1 MDRIET
7 LLLQANEPDTAKI
20 AADIIKNGGL
30 VAIPTETVYGLGANG
45 LDEEAVAKIF
55 IAKGRPQD
63 NPLILHISGPEQIE
77 LFCHH
82 IPQKAYDLAEAFW
95 PGPLTIVLPAK
106 DCVPKRTTGGLS
118 TVAVRCPDHDTAR
131 AIIALSGVP
140 IAAPSANI
148 SGKPS
153 TTTAQHVLHDHDGK
167 IDAIVDGGPCRVGV
181 ESTIVDLTE
190 ERPRLLRPGGI
201 GPEALIAVLGD
212 LIVDKAVTSQI
223 DKDEVVKAPGM
234 KYRHYAPQEPVVI
247 VSGSREKAARYI
259 RRHFQPGD
267 RVLCFE
273 EELPLYEGCDP
284 LSYGQEADVNTLSA
298 GLFAALRTLDDP
310 AIHQVYARCPVG
322 GGVAYAVQNR
332 LKKAAAFHIVDAE
345 EEV

>member
-1 MDRIET
+1 MDRKET
-7 LLLQANEPDTAKI
+7 LLLQANGPDTAQI

-181 ESTIVDLTE
+181 ST
-190 ERPRLLRPGGI
+190 LR
-201 GPEALIAVLGD
+201 
-212 LIVDKAVTSQI
+212 
-223 DKDEVVKAPGM
+223 
-234 KYRHYAPQEPVVI
+234 
-247 VSGSREKAARYI
+247 
-259 RRHFQPGD
+259 
-267 RVLCFE
+267 
-273 EELPLYEGCDP
+273 
-284 LSYGQEADVNTLSA
+284 
-298 GLFAALRTLDDP
+298 
-310 AIHQVYARCPVG
+310 
-322 GGVAYAVQNR
+322 
-332 LKKAAAFHIVDAE
+332 
-345 EEV
+345 